1 MKDIV
6 LQFLPLPAPGQ
17 SSLSIWKARSRT
29 VADMDSTNA
38 RTSGSRSATTGKE
51 TSSNDR
57 TGEAGLELDNEK
69 GMNAMHDV

>member
-1 MKDIV
+1 
-6 LQFLPLPAPGQ
+6 
-17 SSLSIWKARSRT
+17 
-29 VADMDSTNA
+29 MDSTNA